1 MANVNKTQ
9 NRQLQASESRA
20 RLRIC
25 LLGPIAIEIDGAP
38 VVIAS
43 KKSRAL
49 LGYLVQRGGT
59 DVARSTITG
68 LLWSE
73 RGEEQARASLRQTL
87 SELRAAL
94 AKSNQQPINASNESI
109 TWAAGSAWIDIR
121 ELERAIEFDDDE
133 ALRQAALL
141 IRGEFMEGLSV
152 DEAAF
157 EHWLAGERERF
168 RQLTCTIH
176 SRLMDNAER
185 SGDIEEALNHGL
197 KLILL
202 DPLQEQ
208 VHRTLMRLYAAQGRN
223 DAALAQYER
232 CKRELSSQLGVQPE
246 PETETLA
253 RSIRTGRRN
262 GPVNVQVQ
270 APPSPALPVKPS
282 IAVLPFTNLTSDR
295 EQEFFADGMTED
307 IIGALSRVRDLFV
320 ISRSSSFVYKE
331 RAIRAEDAARELGVR
346 YILEGS
352 VRVAGD
358 RVRVSAQLIDGLS
371 GGHVWAERYEGD
383 INDIFKVQD
392 EITRSIA
399 LAMQVKL
406 TEGESARL
414 WEGQT
419 NNLRAWEKMAQ
430 AREVFSRYTTI
441 DTRVARQL
449 LEEVLFIDPDYAGAI
464 ALLGTTYYWDARFSL
479 PVDKALSL
487 SLAEVQAGKILK
499 LNPEM
504 GAAYTLRGMIA
515 FLRDQHDEAI
525 RLSKRAVDLAP
536 SDFRAVTYLGQWYMY
551 AGEPEKAAITLKT
564 AVRLK
569 PYRESWVTY
578 YLTLSHLWMG
588 NFAGALESAEL
599 YLQQEP
605 DEPYGLVYLA
615 VVYGF
620 QEQTVKATA
629 IVAQLKERFPSFGIK
644 NVILSERYKDQEKL
658 ERIVNI
664 LRAAGLSE

>member
-1 MANVNKTQ
+1 MAIVNKAQ
-9 NRQLQASESRA
+9 NRQLRASESRA
-20 RLRIC
+20 GLRIC
-25 LLGPIAIEIDGAP
+25 LLGPVTIEIDGAP

-43 KKSRAL
+43 KKARAL

-94 AKSNQQPINASNESI
+94 ATSSQQPINASNESI
-109 TWAAGSAWIDIR
+109 TWAAGLAWIDIK
-121 ELERAIEFDDDE
+121 ELETAAESHDDE
-133 ALRQAALL
+133 ALREAVLL

-168 RQLTCTIH
+168 RQLACTIH
-176 SRLMDNAER
+176 SRLMDRAER
-185 SGDIEEALNHGL
+185 TGDIEEALNHGL
-197 KLILL
+197 KLISL
-202 DPLQEQ
+202 DPLQEE
-208 VHRTLMRLYAAQGRN
+208 VHRALMRLYAAQGRN

-253 RSIRTGRRN
+253 RSIRAGRRT
-262 GPVNVQVQ
+262 GAANVQVQ
-270 APPSPALPVKPS
+270 APPAPALPDKPS

-320 ISRSSSFVYKE
+320 ISRSSSFVYKS
-331 RAIRAEDAARELGVR
+331 RAVRAQDAARELGVR

-352 VRVAGD
+352 IRVAAN
-358 RVRVSAQLIDGLS
+358 RVRVSVQLIDGQT

-383 INDIFKVQD
+383 VNNIFAVQD

-406 TEGESARL
+406 TQGESARL
-414 WEGQT
+414 WDGQT
-419 NNLRAWEKMAQ
+419 KNLRAWEKMVQ
-430 AREVFSRYTTI
+430 ARNVFSQYTTI
-441 DTRVARQL
+441 DTGIARQL
-449 LEEVLFIDPDYAGAI
+449 LEEVLLIDPEYAGAI
-464 ALLGTTYYWDARFSL
+464 ALLGITYYWDARFSL
-479 PVDKALSL
+479 SVDKVRSL
-487 SLAEVQAGKILK
+487 NLVEVQARKILK

-515 FLRDQHDEAI
+515 FLRDQPDEAVK
-525 RLSKRAVDLAP
+525 LCERAVDLAP
-536 SDFRAVTYLGQWYMY
+536 SDFRAVTSLGQSYMY
-551 AGEPEKAAITLKT
+551 AGEPERAAITLKT

-569 PYRESWVTY
+569 PHRESWLTY
-578 YLTLSHLWMG
+578 YLTLAHLWMG
-588 NFAGALESAEL
+588 NFAAALESAEL
-599 YLQQEP
+599 YLQQQP
-605 DEPYGLVYLA
+605 DEPYGYMYLA

-620 QEQTVKATA
+620 QEQDGKAAATVT
-629 IVAQLKERFPSFGIK
+629 QLKEKFPAFGIK
-644 NVILSERYKDQEKL
+644 NVILSERYKEREKL
-658 ERIVNI
+658 DRIVSI
-664 LRAAGLSE
+664 LRTAGLSE